1 MATRH
6 ADPGERVDLE
16 TWTDDLPEARTKV
29 IAKTDRMELIRL
41 FLPAGKELSSHKV
54 TGPLTV
60 HCIRGKAEFTAM
72 GATQTLASGQLL
84 YLMPQEL
91 HAVKALEDTVILLTL
106 IF

>member
-16 TWTDDLPEARTKV
+16 TWADDLPGARTKV

-54 TGPLTV
+54 NGPLTV

-72 GATQTLASGQLL
+72 GATQPLAAGQLL
-84 YLMPQEL
+84 YLMPQEP

-106 IF
+106 VF